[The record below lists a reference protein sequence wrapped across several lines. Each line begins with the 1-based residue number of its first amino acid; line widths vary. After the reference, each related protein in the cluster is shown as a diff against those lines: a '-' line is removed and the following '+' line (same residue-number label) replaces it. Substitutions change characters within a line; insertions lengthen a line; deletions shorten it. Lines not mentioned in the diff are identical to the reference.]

1 MDSSYYLPYIEV
13 NPDKRFGKPC
23 IKGTRITVADIL
35 EMLADGMSQTE
46 IISEHPNLNA
56 SQIKAALAYSTSAS
70 KFNSVPAA
78 HAQSFHGRG
87 RVSAL

>member
-35 EMLADGMSQTE
+35 EMLADGMTQTE

-56 SQIKAALAYSTSAS
+56 LQIKAALAYAS
-70 KFNSVPAA
+70 CHISKGAA
-78 HAQSFHGRG
+78 A
-87 RVSAL
+87 